1 MTLITQESV
10 DPLLTF
16 NQLVQTKEIHLV
28 DNSITATTPSN
39 FLASA
44 KEHGKEI
51 YVELVDNVISGTMPA
66 SLA

>member
-28 DNSITATTPSN
+28 DNSITGTTPSN